1 MSLPHNTS
9 AFASCGGL
17 PLTAALFPA
26 ALLLAGMSG
35 CGTSA
40 TPSVYEVS
48 GSVTFAGK
56 PIPAGRVVFEPDTE
70 RGARGMVSIADI
82 NNGHYVTRPRRGFGG
97 GPCRVTI
104 YGSDGSL
111 PADNPADHDSA
122 LFPPWQTT
130 IDLPRVSCQHDF
142 AVPGEPETQA
152 KGTRQQ

>member
-1 MSLPHNTS
+1 MSLLYDGS
-9 AFASCGGL
+9 SVFSIGRLRAAAS
-17 PLTAALFPA
+17 LFPA

-35 CGTSA
+35 CGTSP
-40 TPSVYEVS
+40 TPTVYEVS

-70 RGARGMVSIADI
+70 RGASGMVSIANITD
-82 NNGHYVTRPRRGFGG
+82 GQYATRPRRGFGG

-111 PADNPADHDSA
+111 PAENPADHDNA

-130 IDLPRVSCQHDF
+130 VDLPQASSHKNFD
-142 AVPGEPETQA
+142 VPANAAFPAEAPMLQ
-152 KGTRQQ
+152 

>member
-1 MSLPHNTS
+1 MSLLHD
-9 AFASCGGL
+9 ASSVFSIGRL
-17 PLTAALFPA
+17 RAAASLFPA

-35 CGTSA
+35 CGTSP
-40 TPSVYEVS
+40 TPTVYEVS

-70 RGARGMVSIADI
+70 RGASGMVSIANITD
-82 NNGHYVTRPRRGFGG
+82 GQYATRPRRGFGG

-111 PADNPADHDSA
+111 PAENPADHDNA

-130 IDLPRVSCQHDF
+130 IDLPQASCQRDF
-142 AVPGEPETQA
+142 AVPGETGSQA
-152 KGTRQQ
+152 TRPR

>member
-1 MSLPHNTS
+1 MSLLHKGCATGLS
-9 AFASCGGL
+9 AKLRTPAS
-17 PLTAALFPA
+17 LFPA

-35 CGTSA
+35 CGTSP
-40 TPSVYEVS
+40 TPTVYEVS
-48 GSVTFAGK
+48 GSVTYAGK

-70 RGARGMVSIADI
+70 RGASGMVSIADI
-82 NNGHYVTRPRRGFGG
+82 SNGHYVTRPSRGFGG

-130 IDLPRVSCQHDF
+130 VDLPQASCQHDF
-142 AVPGEPETQA
+142 AVPGELGTQA
-152 KGTRQQ
+152 KGTR